1 MNTVFLKLRKIV
13 SAGYNLILD
22 LCYVVASLWKFACKR
37 FPKLKRMTVT
47 AASVILTVCLLCT
60 IFSTAGLTY
69 ALEVTV
75 NGTNYGYVKSEEVA
89 DSALTMITDDVA
101 KNTAVTVEPDTSY
114 RYAITSTSSLI
125 SSGELRDEII
135 NGEDDY
141 VSDCVIYVNGV
152 LAARADSVEEANS
165 FLRDAR
171 GDSIFYNDI
180 VVEECVLDK
189 TEHHSLPYI
198 TALSYLVYPTYVPY
212 TVHNGDTAESIAND
226 FGVSIALIEGL
237 NLSAD
242 YSEGSVVNVVVSI
255 PALTLSEEKEY
266 ERSRVALASNG
277 ASKATRIVE
286 TVLSYRVNGV
296 EYSSEVV
303 KTREEEMYSD
313 KPVAKSVVK
322 VGKKGFVWPMDKS
335 YHQYVSSYW
344 GDGRGHEAVDIASKV
359 GVPVLS
365 VKDGYVESINSSGS
379 GYGQHFV
386 INHGNGLKTLY
397 AHCSKLYVNVGD
409 KVSQGEVVGLVG
421 NTGRSTGPHLHFEVF
436 VNGGRVNP
444 CSYLGI

>member
-1 MNTVFLKLRKIV
+1 MSTVILKLRKIV
-13 SAGYNLILD
+13 SAVYNLILD
-22 LCYVVASLWKFACKR
+22 LCYVVASLWKIACRR
-37 FPKLKRMTVT
+37 FPKLKRITVT
-47 AASVILTVCLLCT
+47 AVSVMLTVCFLCT
-60 IFSTAGLTY
+60 LFSTAGLTY

-75 NGTNYGYVKSEEVA
+75 NGTSYGYVKSEAVA
-89 DSALTMITDDVA
+89 DSALNMITDDVA
-101 KNTAVTVEPDTSY
+101 KNTTVAVDPNASY

-141 VSDCVIYVNGV
+141 VSDCVIYVNGM
-152 LAARADSVEEANS
+152 LAARAESVEEANE
-165 FLRDAR
+165 FLRQAR
-171 GDSIFYNDI
+171 GDNLFYNDI

-189 TEHHSLPYI
+189 TEHLSLPYV
-198 TALSYLVYPTYVPY
+198 TALSYHIYPTYVPY
-212 TVHNGDTAESIAND
+212 TVRTGDTAESIATAFD
-226 FGVSIALIEGL
+226 VPVALIDAL
-237 NLSAD
+237 NINAD
-242 YSEGSVVNVVVSI
+242 YSEGSIVNVVLSI
-255 PALTLSEEKEY
+255 PALTLCEEKEY
-266 ERSRVALASNG
+266 ERSRVVPASNG
-277 ASKATRIVE
+277 ASKATRVVE
-286 TVLSYRVNGV
+286 TVLSYQVNGV
-296 EYSSEVV
+296 EYACEVIKSEEVAL
-303 KTREEEMYSD
+303 YPD

-335 YHQYVSSYW
+335 YYQYVSSYW

-365 VKDGYVESINSSGS
+365 VKDGYVESINSTGS
-379 GYGQHFV
+379 AYGQHFV

-409 KVSQGEVVGLVG
+409 KVTQGEVVGLVG